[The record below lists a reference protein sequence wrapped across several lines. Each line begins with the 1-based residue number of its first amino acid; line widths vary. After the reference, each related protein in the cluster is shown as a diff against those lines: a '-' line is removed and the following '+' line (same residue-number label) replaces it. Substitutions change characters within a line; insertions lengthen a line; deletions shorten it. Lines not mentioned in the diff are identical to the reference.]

1 MRFIFKYKDL
11 DNNKNEITK
20 DFVIEAIN
28 YNDFTTIQHI
38 HEEILNLFPVKTLY
52 KKDSKFF
59 ISNSEVDI
67 LHEYMPNLNIYKMND
82 LNYITEEQFKIIIL
96 YLFNKIGAKYKITF
110 TLSEIPVINSKIK
123 CRLLDIYK
131 KQNPLN

>member
-11 DNNKNEITK
+11 DSNKNEITK

-28 YNDFTTIQHI
+28 HDDFTIIQQI
-38 HEEILNLFPVKTLY
+38 HEEIIRLFPVKTLY

-59 ISNSEVDI
+59 INNSEVDI
-67 LHEYMPNLNIYKMND
+67 LHEYMPNLNICKIND
-82 LNYITEEQFKIIIL
+82 LNYITEEQFKRIVL

-110 TLSEIPVINSKIK
+110 TLSEIPVINSGIK

-131 KQNPLN
+131 KQNPLI